1 MSQIK
6 VILRQDVTSLGD
18 AGEVVSVKP
27 GYAFNFLLPQGK
39 AILAS
44 EEKLNALEHHK
55 RVVGEHVAR
64 ERKLLDAQRDRLQQ
78 VVLEIPVKAGEE
90 GRLFGSV
97 TAIQLAELLAAR
109 GHEVDRRK
117 ILLDE
122 PIKEIG
128 EHEVGIRLHRDVVA
142 KLKVKVI
149 AAE

>member
-1 MSQIK
+1 MDQVK
-6 VILRQDVTSLGD
+6 VILREDVTSLGD
-18 AGEVVSVKP
+18 AGSVVSVKP

-44 EEKLNALEHHK
+44 EGKLRELEHHK
-55 RVVGEHVAR
+55 RVVAEQVAR
-64 ERKLLDAQRDRLQQ
+64 ERKQLDAARDRLQQ
-78 VVLEIPVKAGEE
+78 VVLEITAQAGEE

-97 TAIQLAELLAAR
+97 TAIQIAELLAAK

-117 ILLDE
+117 IQLDE
-122 PIKEIG
+122 PIKELG
-128 EHEVGIRLHRDVVA
+128 EHEVGIRLHRDVIA